1 MKQARRKILSGAH
14 LEIYDR
20 LWLDWLKDADLK
32 DLLVGMKIIF
42 ILIAASKKYKQVY
55 VKVT

>member
-1 MKQARRKILSGAH
+1 
-14 LEIYDR
+14 
-20 LWLDWLKDADLK
+20 LKDADLK
-32 DLLVGMKIIF
+32 DLLVGMKIIIF

>member
-1 MKQARRKILSGAH
+1 
-14 LEIYDR
+14 
-20 LWLDWLKDADLK
+20 LKDADLK